1 MDGAIIII
9 GDEILSGVVAEVNV
23 VYLTRRC
30 AGLGIK
36 VRRVFT
42 VADEPKDIIWALGQA
57 RYIARLVFVSGGL
70 GPTPDDCTRHV
81 ISKHFSMPL
90 VQDEETMN
98 SIIDHF
104 IRCGTSMPA
113 WSENQALIPQGAQ
126 KLANPLGTAPGL
138 LVKRRGSHYFFLPG
152 VPDELKATFEKSVIE
167 VLADVLPEP
176 EEHRAMIRTTGIPE
190 ARLCEA
196 VDQHIKNKGLSV
208 SFLPS
213 LAGVDLFIRGKEKAV
228 FDEVLEA
235 LRKAVGDRIYAETEQ
250 ELKQVVG
257 VMLKERKLTVAVAES
272 CTGGLLG
279 SFLTGVPGSSEYFVG
294 GIIAYSNDMKVKQA
308 GVTRETLEKFGAVSR
323 ETAEAMASGVQTRL
337 SSNIGIGITG
347 IAGPTGGTP
356 AKPVGLVYIGLA
368 AEKTAHCEKHIFA
381 GDRERVREQAVT
393 AALDLIRRHLSG
405 TVK

>member
-23 VYLTRRC
+23 VYLARRC
-30 AGLGIK
+30 ARLGIK

-167 VLADVLPEP
+167 ILTNVLPEQ
-176 EEHRAMIRTTGIPE
+176 EEHRAMIRTTGIAE
-190 ARLCEA
+190 GRLCEA
-196 VDQHIKNKGLSV
+196 VDQHIKNKDVSV

-213 LAGVDLFIRGKEKAV
+213 LAGVDLFIRGKQKAA
-228 FDEVLEA
+228 FDDVVEA
-235 LRKAVGDRIYAETEQ
+235 VRKAVGNHIYAETEQ

-279 SFLTGVPGSSEYFVG
+279 SFFTGVPGSSEYFVG

-347 IAGPTGGTP
+347 IAGPGGGAP

-368 AEKTAHCEKHIFA
+368 AGKATYSEKHVFS
-381 GDRERVREQAVT
+381 GDRERIREQAVV
-393 AALDLIRRHLSG
+393 AALDLLRRYLSG
-405 TVK
+405 KVK